1 MYDLS
6 RLPVRSILFQIML
19 LRPDDVWM
27 YYLVTMLSRSFA
39 RMTVFVQRTNCSL
52 NPNATIFGVMPERL
66 SKNVFTNVASSVGL
80 HLYL

>member
-27 YYLVTMLSRSFA
+27 YYLVTMLSRSFT
-39 RMTVFVQRTNCSL
+39 RMTVFVQRTNFRLIC
-52 NPNATIFGVMPERL
+52 GVMPEYPGVL
-66 SKNVFTNVASSVGL
+66 VKMYLQKGL
-80 HLYL
+80 HLYLKKGP